1 MNESTAK
8 SQRRAQ
14 IEQALKVLDEE
25 GKQPIHTA
33 IYSSTRI
40 CNVYNHGSFI
50 GDARIQQLQKRIDL
64 ACLSIAG
71 HGALQINQM
80 ISLIRDMTMREF
92 CGKYG
97 ADVNKWLA
105 DYVRLQTQEARNYET
120 VRRNRSQHRNP
131 TRNH

>member
-1 MNESTAK
+1 MAGQSVDSA
-8 SQRRAQ
+8 RREQ

-25 GKQPIHTA
+25 G
-33 IYSSTRI
+33 
-40 CNVYNHGSFI
+40 
-50 GDARIQQLQKRIDL
+50 DARIEQLQKRIDL

-71 HGALQINQM
+71 HGTLQINQM

-105 DYVRLQTQEARNYET
+105 DYVQQQTQEARNFEA
-120 VRRNRSQHRNP
+120 VRRSRSQRN
-131 TRNH
+131 TKKR

>member
-25 GKQPIHTA
+25 
-33 IYSSTRI
+33 
-40 CNVYNHGSFI
+40 

>member
-105 DYVRLQTQEARNYET
+105 DYVRLQTQEARN
-120 VRRNRSQHRNP
+120 RSQHRNP